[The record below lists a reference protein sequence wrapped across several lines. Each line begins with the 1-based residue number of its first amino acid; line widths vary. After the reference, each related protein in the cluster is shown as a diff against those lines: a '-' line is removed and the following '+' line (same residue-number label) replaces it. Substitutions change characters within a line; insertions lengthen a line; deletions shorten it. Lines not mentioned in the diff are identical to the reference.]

1 MSYEKFE
8 DSSYTK
14 LCKDLLRSKGS
25 DDQREFL
32 SYLRSGNEFSDW
44 VRRQVNID
52 QGESLPMLEEPLT
65 ESEFKEPPKSTEKRM
80 FDAWESISPA
90 EACRVTFWGF
100 VTLRHIEESRIKSS
114 YLAANGGALKGGLER
129 IDRTLKEG
137 NAREFDDVVRTALR
151 RMSGLPERGKRSVYE
166 NCPFARAWWR
176 GYLAREI
183 CEKTGAEL
191 ANVVKVLTVSQSYW
205 VRLINLVVS
214 KNSVL
219 GDAKVR
225 TALIWALSDF
235 INDEDKKHL
244 FHDKFLKQIE
254 RLIGIRAAWQELG
267 VFTVEELKEIINKL
281 IFEAVGQA
289 HSDLIIP
296 Q

>member
-25 DDQREFL
+25 GHQREFL
-32 SYLRSGNEFSDW
+32 SCLRSSNEFSDW
-44 VRRQVNID
+44 VRRQVKIE

-65 ESEFKEPPKSTEKRM
+65 ESEFKEPPKSTEKRI
-80 FDAWESISPA
+80 FDAWKSISPA
-90 EACRVTFWGF
+90 DACRMTFWGF
-100 VTLRHIEESRIKSS
+100 LILRHIEESRIKSC
-114 YLAANGGALKGGLER
+114 YLAANGGALAGGPER

-137 NAREFDDVVRTALR
+137 NEKDIDGVVRTALR

-191 ANVVKVLTVSQSYW
+191 TNVVKVLTVSQSYW
-205 VRLINLVVS
+205 ARLINLVVS

-235 INDEDKKHL
+235 INDEDRKYL
-244 FHDKFLKQIE
+244 FHEKVLRRIE
-254 RLIGIRAAWQELG
+254 RLIGIRSAWQELG
-267 VFTVEELKEIINKL
+267 IFPIEELKKIIKDEF
-281 IFEAVGQA
+281 IATT
-289 HSDLIIP
+289 
-296 Q
+296 